1 MSDII
6 FEENEENAE
15 IILSNPEELVAELEA
30 SLRSTVAPVQ
40 GDVRRRLEDLLYQ
53 KRLEE
58 ELDDEFSDD

>member
-30 SLRSTVAPVQ
+30 SLRSTSAPVQ

>member
-6 FEENEENAE
+6 FEENEEIAE

-30 SLRSTVAPVQ
+30 SLRSTAAPVQ